1 MGKEPSCTIF
11 SSSSLSR
18 LIREERGRRRL
29 GERISPAI
37 SPPPSSF
44 QSPDPPR
51 LPPPPTSPAAKV
63 VPVSGIFLLSLL
75 LLPPLE
81 TRLSSPPS
89 PLDPFPSARR
99 WVGGGKGGEEE
110 ERPPAEKHQRRE
122 IRPPKRTSCHQ
133 GQKHMVELPAKIA
146 LSLKTRNIIFFH
158 KRARNSF
165 LVDFLAFFRSSE
177 IPALLAGRHPF
188 LACWN
193 YYSEGGRKRG
203 LCWLSPS
210 PFP

>member
-1 MGKEPSCTIF
+1 MRKEPSCTIF

-18 LIREERGRRRL
+18 LIREERGRRRM

-81 TRLSSPPS
+81 TRLSVPPPS
-89 PLDPFPSARR
+89 PRSLSVRPTM
-99 WVGGGKGGEEE
+99 GGWGGEGGEEE

-133 GQKHMVELPAKIA
+133 GQKHVVELPAKIA

-165 LVDFLAFFRSSE
+165 FGEFLCFLPQFRDPR
-177 IPALLAGRHPF
+177 PACRPPPFSCLLE
-188 LACWN
+188 L
-193 YYSEGGRKRG
+193 
-203 LCWLSPS
+203 L
-210 PFP
+210 